1 MITINRDYDYL
12 AIIVTKVMSSSSDTS
27 IFSFFFFLLF
37 FHQLFLEHY
46 AFKNVHKSCFPLKMG
61 LTFSDIAR
69 LSQFGFFGDIDA
81 ETFLVGHRQEHP
93 LNLNIISLAT
103 WSPAGCHRATG
114 RFMATVYSGRPQPT
128 TNINEILSK

>member
-1 MITINRDYDYL
+1 
-12 AIIVTKVMSSSSDTS
+12 
-27 IFSFFFFLLF
+27 
-37 FHQLFLEHY
+37 
-46 AFKNVHKSCFPLKMG
+46 
-61 LTFSDIAR
+61 

-81 ETFLVGHRQEHP
+81 ETFLVSWSVDHQQEHP